1 MAWAIAALSGKAK
14 LYKSMKLSVRI
25 FLAYFILVAVGA
37 YWLLN
42 SVVDELQP
50 SMSQS
55 AEDTL
60 VDTANLLAEVISRDL
75 KNGTLTTVSFSNAFQ
90 RYQARKLNAEIYYLQ
105 KTKPDFQIYITD
117 KAGKVVFHTNPNEI
131 GKNYSNWRDVAFT
144 LRGDYGA
151 RTSRA
156 DADDPLST
164 VMYVAAPIKW
174 GQDIHGVLT
183 VGKPNISIQPV
194 IELNQNKIWLRGII
208 LLSLG
213 LVLGLITAFI
223 LTGSIRKLIQYVE
236 AVRRGERVKP
246 PKLREKGLDQLAS
259 AVEAMREEL
268 EGKSYVENYIHTLTH
283 EMKSP
288 LATIHGA
295 SELLQEE
302 NMDPAQQQRFLANI
316 QNETNRLKQFID
328 RLLKLASVEK
338 KQALENTEAVNLH
351 NLISTEVETKSSL
364 LKAKNL
370 NIDYEFSGEKLA
382 IQGEKFLLQ
391 QAVSNLLDNAID
403 FAIPETSINI
413 QLSLQ
418 EKQIH
423 ISIKNTGESIPDYAK
438 ERLFER
444 FYSLPRPQSGQKSTG
459 LGLSFV
465 KEVADLHNGTIRLDN
480 IDDGVIALMILN
492 A

>member
-1 MAWAIAALSGKAK
+1 
-14 LYKSMKLSVRI
+14 MKLSVRI

-60 VDTANLLAEVISRDL
+60 VDTANLLAEVVSRDL
-75 KNGTLTTVSFSNAFQ
+75 KNGTLTTVAFSNAFQ
-90 RYQARKLNAEIYYLQ
+90 RYQARKLNAEIYFLQ
-105 KTKPDFQIYITD
+105 KTDPNFQIYITD
-117 KAGKVVFHTNPNEI
+117 KMGKVIFHTNPNEI

-144 LRGDYGA
+144 LRGEYGA

-194 IELNQNKIWLRGII
+194 IELNQNKIWLRGLI

-246 PKLREKGLDQLAS
+246 PKLYEKGLDKLAG

-302 NMDPAQQQRFLANI
+302 NMDPEQQQRFLANI
-316 QNETNRLKQFID
+316 RNETNRLKQFID

-338 KQALENTEAVNLH
+338 KQALEKVESIKLH
-351 NLISTEVETKSSL
+351 DLLKVEIESKSSL
-364 LKAKNL
+364 LQAKL
-370 NIDYEFSGEKLA
+370 LQIDFAETEKSFLM
-382 IQGEKFLLQ
+382 QGEKFLIQ
-391 QAVSNLLDNAID
+391 QAISNLLDNAID
-403 FAIPETSINI
+403 FAANESVIKIALNKINKQLILTIRNEGEGIPE
-413 QLSLQ
+413 
-418 EKQIH
+418 
-423 ISIKNTGESIPDYAK
+423 YAK

-444 FYSLPRPQSGQKSTG
+444 FYSLPRPQTGQKSTG

-465 KEVADLHNGTIRLDN
+465 KEVAQLHAGTIELRN
-480 IDDGVIALMILN
+480 VENGVIAELKLAIN
-492 A
+492 

>member
-1 MAWAIAALSGKAK
+1 
-14 LYKSMKLSVRI
+14 MKLSVRI

-42 SVVDELQP
+42 SVVNELQP

-60 VDTANLLAEVISRDL
+60 VDTANLLAEVVSRDL
-75 KNGTLTTVSFSNAFQ
+75 KNGTLTTVAFSNAFQ
-90 RYQARKLNAEIYYLQ
+90 RYQARKLNAEIYFLQ
-105 KTKPDFQIYITD
+105 KTKPDFQVYITD
-117 KAGKVVFHTNPNEI
+117 KIGKVVFHTNPNEI
-131 GKNYSNWRDVAFT
+131 GKDYSNWRDVAFT

-223 LTGSIRKLIQYVE
+223 LTGSIRKLILYVE

-246 PKLREKGLDQLAS
+246 PKLRERGLDQLAS

-302 NMDPAQQQRFLANI
+302 DMDPAQQKRFLANI
-316 QNETNRLKQFID
+316 RNETNRLKQFID

-338 KQALENTEAVNLH
+338 KQALEKIESINLH
-351 NLISTEVETKSSL
+351 HLIKEQIESKTSL
-364 LKAKNL
+364 LQTKQLKINFNESEESFL
-370 NIDYEFSGEKLA
+370 M
-382 IQGEKFLLQ
+382 QGELFLVQ
-391 QAVSNLLDNAID
+391 QAISNLLDNAID
-403 FAIPETSINI
+403 FAMSESTIEIELTKNAKNLFLSIQN
-413 QLSLQ
+413 Q
-418 EKQIH
+418 
-423 ISIKNTGESIPDYAK
+423 GDSIPVYAK
-438 ERLFER
+438 DRLFER
-444 FYSLPRPQSGQKSTG
+444 FYSLPRPLSGQKSTG

-465 KEVADLHNGTIRLDN
+465 KEVALLHSGTIELHNFEN
-480 IDDGVIALMILN
+480 GVIAKLQLSIHN
-492 A
+492 K

>member
-1 MAWAIAALSGKAK
+1 
-14 LYKSMKLSVRI
+14 MKLSVRI

-60 VDTANLLAEVISRDL
+60 VDTANLLAEVVSRDL
-75 KNGTLTTVSFSNAFQ
+75 KNGTLTTVAFSNAFQ

-105 KTKPDFQIYITD
+105 KTDPDFQIYITD
-117 KAGKVVFHTNPNEI
+117 KVGKVVFHTNPNEI
-131 GKNYSNWRDVAFT
+131 GKDYSNWRDVAFT

-151 RTSRA
+151 RTSKA
-156 DADDPLST
+156 DVNDPLSS
-164 VMYVAAPIKW
+164 VMHVAAPIKW

-194 IELNQNKIWLRGII
+194 IELNQNKIWLRGLI

-223 LTGSIRKLIQYVE
+223 LTGSIRKLIHYVE
-236 AVRRGERVKP
+236 AVRRGERVQP
-246 PKLREKGLDQLAS
+246 PKLREKGLDKLAS
-259 AVEAMREEL
+259 AVEAMRDEL

-302 NMDPAQQQRFLANI
+302 NMDPEQQHRFLANI
-316 QNETNRLKQFID
+316 RNETNRLKQFID
-328 RLLKLASVEK
+328 RLLKLASVEN
-338 KQALENTEAVNLH
+338 KQALEKTES
-351 NLISTEVETKSSL
+351 ISLQDLVTHEIESKSSL
-364 LKAKNL
+364 LKNKNL
-370 NIDYEFSGEKLA
+370 QISFQHSENDSIL
-382 IQGEKFLLQ
+382 QGERFLLQ
-391 QAVSNLLDNAID
+391 QAISNLLDNAID
-403 FAIPETSINI
+403 FATTASRITVELTKNEKL
-413 QLSLQ
+413 LSL
-418 EKQIH
+418 
-423 ISIKNTGESIPDYAK
+423 SIQNQGEPIPDYAK
-438 ERLFER
+438 DKLFER
-444 FYSLPRPQSGQKSTG
+444 FYSLPRPQNGQKSTG

-465 KEVADLHNGTIRLDN
+465 KEVAQLHGGSINLSNTEH
-480 IDDGVIALMILN
+480 GVIAELILSISTK
-492 A
+492 

>member
-1 MAWAIAALSGKAK
+1 
-14 LYKSMKLSVRI
+14 MKLSVRI

-42 SVVDELQP
+42 SVVNELQP

-60 VDTANLLAEVISRDL
+60 VDTANLLAEVVSRDL
-75 KNGTLTTVSFSNAFQ
+75 KNGILTTVAFSNAFQ
-90 RYQARKLNAEIYYLQ
+90 RYQARKLNAEIYFLQ
-105 KTKPDFQIYITD
+105 KTKPDFQVYITD
-117 KAGKVVFHTNPNEI
+117 KIGKVVFHTNPNEI
-131 GKNYSNWRDVAFT
+131 GKDYSNWRDVAFT

-156 DADDPLST
+156 NADDPLST

-223 LTGSIRKLIQYVE
+223 LTGSIRKLILYVE

-302 NMDPAQQQRFLANI
+302 DMDPAQQKRFLANI
-316 QNETNRLKQFID
+316 RNETNRLKQFID

-338 KQALENTEAVNLH
+338 KQALEKIEPINLH
-351 NLISTEVETKSSL
+351 HLIKEQVESKTSL
-364 LKAKNL
+364 LQTKQLKINFNESEESFL
-370 NIDYEFSGEKLA
+370 M
-382 IQGEKFLLQ
+382 QGELFLVQ
-391 QAVSNLLDNAID
+391 QAISNLLDNAID
-403 FAIPETSINI
+403 FAMSESTIEIELTKNGKNIFLSIQN
-413 QLSLQ
+413 Q
-418 EKQIH
+418 
-423 ISIKNTGESIPDYAK
+423 GDSIPVYAK
-438 ERLFER
+438 DRLFER
-444 FYSLPRPQSGQKSTG
+444 FYSLPRPLSGQKSTG

-465 KEVADLHNGTIRLDN
+465 KEVALLHSGTIELHNFEN
-480 IDDGVIALMILN
+480 GVIAKLQLSIHN
-492 A
+492 K

>member
-1 MAWAIAALSGKAK
+1 
-14 LYKSMKLSVRI
+14 MKLSVRI

-42 SVVDELQP
+42 SVVNELQP

-60 VDTANLLAEVISRDL
+60 VDTANLLAEVVSRDL
-75 KNGTLTTVSFSNAFQ
+75 KNGTLTTVAFSNAFQ
-90 RYQARKLNAEIYYLQ
+90 RYQARKLNAEIYFLQ
-105 KTKPDFQIYITD
+105 KTKPDFQVYITD
-117 KAGKVVFHTNPNEI
+117 KIGKVVFHTNPNEI
-131 GKNYSNWRDVAFT
+131 GKDYSNWRDVAFT

-223 LTGSIRKLIQYVE
+223 LTGSIRKLILYVE

-302 NMDPAQQQRFLANI
+302 DMDPAQQKRFLANI
-316 QNETNRLKQFID
+316 RNETNRLKQFID

-338 KQALENTEAVNLH
+338 KQALEKIESINLH
-351 NLISTEVETKSSL
+351 HLIKEQIESKTSL
-364 LKAKNL
+364 LQTKQLKINFNESEESFL
-370 NIDYEFSGEKLA
+370 M
-382 IQGEKFLLQ
+382 QGELFLVQ
-391 QAVSNLLDNAID
+391 QAISNLLDNAID
-403 FAIPETSINI
+403 FAMSESTIEIELTKNAKNLFLSIQN
-413 QLSLQ
+413 Q
-418 EKQIH
+418 
-423 ISIKNTGESIPDYAK
+423 GDSIPVYAK
-438 ERLFER
+438 DRLFER
-444 FYSLPRPQSGQKSTG
+444 FYSLPRPLSGQKSTG

-465 KEVADLHNGTIRLDN
+465 KEVALLHSGTIELHNFEN
-480 IDDGVIALMILN
+480 GVIAKLQLSIHN
-492 A
+492 K

>member
-1 MAWAIAALSGKAK
+1 
-14 LYKSMKLSVRI
+14 MKLSVRI
-25 FLAYFILVAVGA
+25 FLAYFLLVAVGA

-42 SVVDELQP
+42 SVVNELQP

-60 VDTANLLAEVISRDL
+60 VDTANLLAEVIARDL
-75 KNGTLTTVSFSNAFQ
+75 KDGTLTTVAFSNAFQ
-90 RYQARKLNAEIYYLQ
+90 RYQARKLNAEIYFLQ
-105 KTKPDFQIYITD
+105 KTKPNFQVYITD
-117 KAGKVVFHTNPNEI
+117 KVGKVIFHTNPNEI

-144 LRGDYGA
+144 LRGEYGA

-164 VMYVAAPIKW
+164 VMFVAAPIKW

-194 IELNQNKIWLRGII
+194 IELNQNKIWLRGLI

-223 LTGSIRKLIQYVE
+223 LTGSIRKLILYVE

-246 PKLREKGLDQLAS
+246 PKLREKGLDQLAD

-295 SELLQEE
+295 SELLQED
-302 NMDPAQQQRFLANI
+302 NMDPEQQQRFLANI
-316 QNETNRLKQFID
+316 RNETNRLKQFID

-338 KQALENTEAVNLH
+338 KQALENTESVNLH
-351 NLISTEVETKSSL
+351 TLLKHEIESKSSL
-364 LKAKNL
+364 LQTKHLIINFL
-370 NIDYEFSGEKLA
+370 ETDNIFLM
-382 IQGEKFLLQ
+382 QGEKFLVQ

-403 FAIPETSINI
+403 FAEEASSIEVK
-413 QLSLQ
+413 LSKDTEHL
-418 EKQIH
+418 K
-423 ISIKNTGESIPDYAK
+423 ISIQNKGELIPDYAK

-444 FYSLPRPQSGQKSTG
+444 FYSLPRPQTGQKSTG

-465 KEVADLHNGTIRLDN
+465 KEVAQLHSGTIELHNLN
-480 IDDGVIALMILN
+480 DGVMAELKFAISN
-492 A
+492 K

>member
-1 MAWAIAALSGKAK
+1 
-14 LYKSMKLSVRI
+14 MKLSVRI

-42 SVVDELQP
+42 SVVNELQP

-60 VDTANLLAEVISRDL
+60 VDTANLLAEVVTRDL
-75 KNGTLTTVSFSNAFQ
+75 KNGSLTTVSFSNAFQ
-90 RYQARKLNAEIYYLQ
+90 RYQARKLNAEIYFLE
-105 KTKPDFQIYITD
+105 KNDPDFQIYITD
-117 KAGKVVFHTNPNEI
+117 KKGKVIYHTNPNEI
-131 GKNYSNWRDVAFT
+131 GNDYSKWRDVALT

-151 RTSRA
+151 RTSKS
-156 DADDPLST
+156 DADDPLSS
-164 VMYVAAPIKW
+164 VMFVAAPIKW
-174 GQDIHGVLT
+174 GQEVHGVLT
-183 VGKPNISIQPV
+183 VGKPNVSIQPV

-223 LTGSIRKLIQYVE
+223 LTGSIRKLIHYVE
-236 AVRRGERVKP
+236 AVRRGERVNP
-246 PKLREKGLDQLAS
+246 PKLREKGLDTLAS
-259 AVEAMREEL
+259 AVEAMRDEL

-302 NMDPAQQQRFLANI
+302 NMDPQQQQRFLANI

-338 KQALENTEAVNLH
+338 KQALENTELINLYE
-351 NLISTEVETKSSL
+351 LINEEIESKSSL
-364 LKAKNL
+364 FQAKGLKVDFPTAEQ
-370 NIDYEFSGEKLA
+370 NILL
-382 IQGEKFLLQ
+382 QGERFLVQ
-391 QAVSNLLDNAID
+391 QASSNLLDNAID
-403 FAIPETSINI
+403 FALDESTVKVKLVKDANNVILRIQNQGEAIPE
-413 QLSLQ
+413 
-418 EKQIH
+418 
-423 ISIKNTGESIPDYAK
+423 YAK

-465 KEVADLHNGTIRLDN
+465 KEVAQLHNGDIELHNVDN
-480 IDDGVIALMILN
+480 GVVAELKLASN
-492 A
+492 RK